1 MELSIGSSIKISHPS
16 KEVREWCERTLVLG
30 NPDYERKE
38 RMGLW
43 LGNTPETLSLYS
55 REGSSLVVPF
65 GCLRE
70 VWKMAK
76 GSPYEAR
83 FAPAPRISLEGDPN
97 LYPYQRKAVEAALR
111 GKSGVLVA
119 PCGSGKTQ
127 MGLAIAQGVGLR
139 TLWLTHAKKLLRQS
153 EQRCLSLFP
162 RAKVAET
169 TEGKFAI
176 GEDVTFATVQTL
188 SKCDPSLYAE
198 AFGCVIVDEAHHCV
212 GSPTQAKMFY
222 RVVSN
227 CNARYKFGL
236 TATPERND
244 GLTRCMTA
252 CLGPVLH
259 EVAREE
265 VGGKIVPATHVRVDW
280 NKKYEP
286 VAYLSPDGMT
296 DFLRLTNLL
305 TLDPDRNAFIAEK
318 AVAYYEQGR
327 RQLLL
332 TSRVA
337 HCKELAA
344 LIRRKIPETEE
355 IYGSKPDGK
364 RDFSAPVIVATYS
377 LAKEGLDVPSLD
389 AVHFC
394 TPIKDPI
401 EARQCAGRVERES
414 EGKKPPIVVDY
425 VDTGVPYCERAYR
438 SRRRA
443 LNKNKSK

>member
-1 MELSIGSSIKISHPS
+1 MELSVGASVRIGHPT
-16 KEVREWCERTLVLG
+16 KEIREWCRRTLVLR
-30 NPDYERKE
+30 NPDYEKKE

-43 LGNTPETLSLYS
+43 LGNTPETLSLFS
-55 REGSSLVVPF
+55 EIGDSLVVPF
-65 GCLRE
+65 GCLGE
-70 VWKMAK
+70 IWKMAR
-76 GSPYEAR
+76 GARFEAR
-83 FAPAPRISLEGDPN
+83 FAPVPRISLEGNPN
-97 LYPYQRKAVEAALR
+97 LYPYQERAVEAALE
-111 GKSGVLVA
+111 GKNGVLVA

-127 MGLAIAQGVGLR
+127 MGLAIAQRVGLR
-139 TLWLTHAKKLLRQS
+139 TLWLTHTRKLLKQS
-153 EQRCLSLFP
+153 EARCLSLFP
-162 RAKVAET
+162 KAKVAET

-176 GEDVTFATVQTL
+176 GEDITFATVQTL

-222 RVVSN
+222 KVVSN

-259 EVAREE
+259 KVARGE

-280 NKKYEP
+280 NKRYEP
-286 VAYLSPDGMT
+286 AAYLSPDGMT

-305 TLDPDRNAFIAEK
+305 TLDDERNAFIAEK
-318 AVAYYEQGR
+318 AVAYHAEGR

-337 HCKELAA
+337 HCKALAA
-344 LIRRKIPETEE
+344 LIRKEIPETEE
-355 IYGSKPDGK
+355 IYGSKAEGK
-364 RDFSAPVIVATYS
+364 RDFSAPVIVATYA
-377 LAKEGLDVPSLD
+377 LAKEGLDIPELD
-389 AVHFC
+389 TVHFC

-401 EARQCAGRVERES
+401 EVRQCAGRVERES

-425 VDTGVPYCERAYR
+425 VDTSVPYCERAYR
-438 SRRRA
+438 SRRLA
-443 LNKNKSK
+443 LAKK